1 MKETQTIQAKQSG
14 EGFPERFKN
23 LKNKGLSNRLTKQVL
38 IKKVGIKKT
47 EDKEIEIKHIWRL
60 KNQLY
65 KRLLQDISKN
75 LETSPWVNRDLQK

>member
-1 MKETQTIQAKQSG
+1 MKDTQTFQAKQSG

-23 LKNKGLSNRLTKQVL
+23 LKNIGLSNRLTKQVL